1 MNKDLISTKTQIT
14 VVFALYLILAFF
26 ADAKGQIDRNLIKAN
41 PTNLDALFPT
51 KGQAK
56 AESCFVYSRGVDAI
70 GNPLPNDSLGDLI
83 IVYKASA
90 CQDTSEA
97 AGQQKKQFIWQIQ
110 DVAQTQVDSINTLK
124 SKGKKVRIMNVDLT
138 NKQKNDIKLNKKY
151 LESLGNFRLE
161 VK

>member
-1 MNKDLISTKTQIT
+1 MNKDLLSPQLQIT
-14 VVFALYLILAFF
+14 VIVVLYLILAFLV
-26 ADAKGQIDRNLIKAN
+26 DAKGQIDRNLIKAN

-51 KGQAK
+51 KGQGK
-56 AESCFVYSRGVDAI
+56 AESCFVYHRGVDAL
-70 GNPLPNDSLGDLI
+70 GKPSPNDSLGDLI

-90 CQDTSEA
+90 CQDTSEE

-110 DVAQTQVDSINTLK
+110 EVAQTQVDSINSLK
-124 SKGKKVRIMNVDLT
+124 SKGKKVRIMTVDLT
-138 NKQKNDIKLNKKY
+138 KKQKDDLKLNKKY